1 MTAIVGVLCR
11 DGVVLGTD
19 SSALFTDGTRPT
31 IEQPT
36 EKLLILRS
44 HVILAG
50 TGYIGHNQ
58 RFAELIEKSWDQRVF
73 QSKHPMDVARHLSK
87 GITDDLVNTN
97 ATRGQ
102 YGALVAYPC
111 GDKFS
116 LCEFEVKGLQ
126 PELKNEKI
134 WYCSMGSAQ
143 QITDPFLALMREV
156 FWKDGPPNTQEG
168 IFAVTW
174 ALDHAV
180 KVNPGGVNAP
190 IRIAVLLKG
199 KKGPEPSLLSEEELS
214 SHRQNVDEAKAHLS
228 DYAKKFRPEAAPDL
242 PRVGG

>member
-1 MTAIVGVLCR
+1 VTAIVSVLCK
-11 DGVVLGTD
+11 DGVVVGTD
-19 SSALFTDGTRPT
+19 SSATFTDGTRPT
-31 IEQPT
+31 IEQTT
-36 EKLLILRS
+36 EKVLLLRS

-58 RFAELIEKSWDQRVF
+58 RFAELIEKSWDERVF
-73 QSKHPMDVARHLSK
+73 LTKHPMDVARHLSK
-87 GITDDLVNTN
+87 GITDDLRSTN
-97 ATRGQ
+97 AMRGD
-102 YGALVAYPC
+102 YGAVVAYPC
-111 GDKFS
+111 RDRFC
-116 LCEFEVKGLQ
+116 LCEFEPKALQ

-156 FWKDGPPNTQEG
+156 FWNDGPPNTQEG
-168 IFAVTW
+168 IFVVTW

-190 IRIAVLLKG
+190 IRIAVLLTG
-199 KKGPEPSLLSEEELS
+199 KKGPEPSLLTEEELS
-214 SHRQNVDEAKAHLS
+214 SHRQNVEEAKIHLR

-242 PRVGG
+242 PKP